1 MNHLDES
8 SQSRQQQI
16 FTVTRLNSAVRMILE
31 QDLGLVWLTGELSN
45 LAMPSSGHWYF
56 SLKDISAQVRCAMFK
71 GNNRRVPFRPQ
82 DGMQVLVQAR
92 VSLYEPRGD
101 YQLIIES
108 MQPAGDGMLALR
120 FEELKRRLGAEGLF
134 DEGRKR
140 LLPREPR
147 AVGLVTSATGAALHD
162 MLTVLGRRAP
172 DLPVFIYPTQ
182 VQGSAAI
189 SQIVAAITLA
199 NRRAEVDVLIVGRGG
214 GSLEDLWCFNEEAVA
229 RAIHGS
235 AIPVVSAV
243 GHEVDVTISDFAA
256 DLRAPTPS
264 AAAELV
270 TPDQGELRQRLQTLW
285 GRLQRANQRQLT
297 ALAHRFALLQRSLHH
312 QHPERRLQQQQQR
325 LDECQERLRLGMQR
339 RLTQTRHHQERLRD
353 RLQQSSPRLHVREA
367 KQRLQQLQQALMLNW
382 QQLWEQRQHRQ
393 LLLATRLNAI
403 SPLSTL
409 ARGYSIT
416 QDEQGKLIRS
426 VEDVVPGQRVKTRLL
441 DGDISLEV
449 QKINHQETTR
459 SR

>member
-1 MNHLDES
+1 MNRFTPS
-8 SQSRQQQI
+8 SAASGREQQV

-56 SLKDISAQVRCAMFK
+56 SLKDLGAQVRCAMFK
-71 GNNRRVPFRPQ
+71 GNNRRVAFRPQ

-108 MQPAGDGMLALR
+108 MQPAGDGVRALR

-134 DEGRKR
+134 DESRKR
-140 LLPREPR
+140 PLPREPR
-147 AVGLVTSATGAALHD
+147 AVGLITSATGAALHD
-162 MLTVLGRRAP
+162 MLTVLKRRAP

-189 SQIVAAITLA
+189 SQIVAAIAKA
-199 NRRAEVDVLIVGRGG
+199 NQRAEVDVLIVGRGG

-229 RAIHGS
+229 RAIAHS
-235 AIPVVSAV
+235 AIPVISAV

-270 TPDQGELRQRLQTLW
+270 APDNQARIQRLAHLKQRLLQAMNRQQTAARHDFILLQKRLDHQDPKRRLEQQSQRLDELSTRLQQLLRQRL
-285 GRLQRANQRQLT
+285 
-297 ALAHRFALLQRSLHH
+297 H
-312 QHPERRLQQQQQR
+312 QGERRLTNLELRLQGKSPERLLAAGKRRHQLAEERLYALIAKRQDLASHRLAMLTAR
-325 LDECQERLRLGMQR
+325 LDGV
-339 RLTQTRHHQERLRD
+339 
-353 RLQQSSPRLHVREA
+353 SP
-367 KQRLQQLQQALMLNW
+367 
-382 QQLWEQRQHRQ
+382 
-393 LLLATRLNAI
+393 LATLG
-403 SPLSTL
+403 
-409 ARGYSIT
+409 RGYSIT
-416 QDEQGKLIRS
+416 RTARGEVISRADQVNSGDQLITTLAQGSLQVR
-426 VEDVVPGQRVKTRLL
+426 VEGIVK
-441 DGDISLEV
+441 DSA
-449 QKINHQETTR
+449 Q
-459 SR
+459 

>member
-120 FEELKRRLGAEGLF
+120 FEELKRRLGAEGLY

-140 LLPREPR
+140 PLPREPR

-162 MLTVLGRRAP
+162 MLTVLERRAP
-172 DLPVFIYPTQ
+172 ESAGLHLPDPGAGQ
-182 VQGSAAI
+182 
-189 SQIVAAITLA
+189 
-199 NRRAEVDVLIVGRGG
+199 RRHRPDSRGHHSCQPPRRGG
-214 GSLEDLWCFNEEAVA
+214 C
-229 RAIHGS
+229 
-235 AIPVVSAV
+235 
-243 GHEVDVTISDFAA
+243 
-256 DLRAPTPS
+256 
-264 AAAELV
+264 
-270 TPDQGELRQRLQTLW
+270 
-285 GRLQRANQRQLT
+285 
-297 ALAHRFALLQRSLHH
+297 AHRRSR
-312 QHPERRLQQQQQR
+312 RRL
-325 LDECQERLRLGMQR
+325 
-339 RLTQTRHHQERLRD
+339 
-353 RLQQSSPRLHVREA
+353 P
-367 KQRLQQLQQALMLNW
+367 
-382 QQLWEQRQHRQ
+382 
-393 LLLATRLNAI
+393 
-403 SPLSTL
+403 
-409 ARGYSIT
+409 
-416 QDEQGKLIRS
+416 
-426 VEDVVPGQRVKTRLL
+426 
-441 DGDISLEV
+441 
-449 QKINHQETTR
+449 
-459 SR
+459 

>member
-140 LLPREPR
+140 PLPREPR

-162 MLTVLGRRAP
+162 MLTVLERRAP

-229 RAIHGS
+229 RAIAGS

-270 TPDQGELRQRLQTLW
+270 APDRSARAQRLVHLKQRLLQAISRRQTAARH
-285 GRLQRANQRQLT
+285 G
-297 ALAHRFALLQRSLHH
+297 FALLQKRLDH
-312 QHPERRLQQQQQR
+312 QDPKRRLEQQSQR
-325 LDECQERLRLGMQR
+325 LDELSG
-339 RLTQTRHHQERLRD
+339 
-353 RLQQSSPRLHVREA
+353 
-367 KQRLQQLQQALMLNW
+367 RLQQLLNLRLHQGERRLANLELRLQA
-382 QQLWEQRQHRQ
+382 RSPST
-393 LLLATRLNAI
+393 LLAAGKRRHQLAEERLHSLMNKRQDLAAHRLAMLSARLDGV
-403 SPLSTL
+403 SPLATL
-409 ARGYSIT
+409 GRGYSIT
-416 QDEQGKLIRS
+416 RTPSGEVISRAALVS
-426 VEDVVPGQRVKTRLL
+426 PGQQLVTMLAEGELRVRVE
-441 DGDISLEV
+441 EV
-449 QKINHQETTR
+449 HNQ
-459 SR
+459 

>member
-1 MNHLDES
+1 MNRYTPS
-8 SQSRQQQI
+8 SAANGREQQV

-56 SLKDISAQVRCAMFK
+56 SLKDLGAQVRCAMFK
-71 GNNRRVPFRPQ
+71 GNNRRVVFRPQ

-108 MQPAGDGMLALR
+108 MQPAGDGVLALR

-140 LLPREPR
+140 PLPREPR

-162 MLTVLGRRAP
+162 MLTVLKRRAP
-172 DLPVFIYPTQ
+172 DLPIFIYPTQ

-189 SQIVAAITLA
+189 GQIVAAIALA

-214 GSLEDLWCFNEEAVA
+214 GSLEDLWCFNEEGVA
-229 RAIHGS
+229 RAIANS
-235 AIPVVSAV
+235 AIPVISAV

-270 TPDQGELRQRLQTLW
+270 APDQSARAQRLAHLWQRLVQAMNRHQTAARH
-285 GRLQRANQRQLT
+285 G
-297 ALAHRFALLQRSLHH
+297 FVLLQKRLDH
-312 QHPERRLQQQQQR
+312 QDPKRRLEQQSQR
-325 LDECQERLRLGMQR
+325 LDELSAHLQQLLNQRLHQGERRLANLELRLQAKSPERLLAAGKRRHQLAQERLHALIAKRQDQASHRLAMLTA
-339 RLTQTRHHQERLRD
+339 RLD
-353 RLQQSSPRLHVREA
+353 GVSP
-367 KQRLQQLQQALMLNW
+367 
-382 QQLWEQRQHRQ
+382 
-393 LLLATRLNAI
+393 LATLG
-403 SPLSTL
+403 
-409 ARGYSIT
+409 RGYSIT
-416 QDEQGKLIRS
+416 RTQSGDVINRAAQVNAGQTLVTTLAEGHLQVR
-426 VEDVVPGQRVKTRLL
+426 VE
-441 DGDISLEV
+441 EV
-449 QKINHQETTR
+449 HNR
-459 SR
+459 

>member
-1 MNHLDES
+1 MNQLNQS
-8 SQSRQQQI
+8 SQNKQQI

-56 SLKDISAQVRCAMFK
+56 SLKDMSAQVRCAMFK

-140 LLPREPR
+140 PLPREPR
-147 AVGLVTSATGAALHD
+147 AVGLVTSATGAALYD

-182 VQGSAAI
+182 VQGSAATA
-189 SQIVAAITLA
+189 QIVAAIALA

-229 RAIHGS
+229 RAIAHS
-235 AIPVVSAV
+235 TIPVVSAV

-270 TPDQGELRQRLQTLW
+270 APDSSARAQRLVHLHQRLTQAMTRHQTAARH
-285 GRLQRANQRQLT
+285 G
-297 ALAHRFALLQRSLHH
+297 FVLLQKRLEH
-312 QHPERRLQQQQQR
+312 QDPKRRLEQQSQRLDELDRRLQQLLASRLHLGERRLASLELRLQAQSPEKHLAAGKRRHQLAEERLHALIARRRDLASHRLAMLSAR
-325 LDECQERLRLGMQR
+325 LDGVSPLATLGRGYAIVRTPSGEVISRAGQVDAGQT
-339 RLTQTRHHQERLRD
+339 LVTQLAEG
-353 RLQQSSPRLHVREA
+353 
-367 KQRLQQLQQALMLNW
+367 QLQV
-382 QQLWEQRQHRQ
+382 R
-393 LLLATRLNAI
+393 
-403 SPLSTL
+403 
-409 ARGYSIT
+409 
-416 QDEQGKLIRS
+416 
-426 VEDVVPGQRVKTRLL
+426 VE
-441 DGDISLEV
+441 EV
-449 QKINHQETTR
+449 DNG
-459 SR
+459 

>member
-1 MNHLDES
+1 MNRYTPS
-8 SQSRQQQI
+8 SAANGREQQV

-56 SLKDISAQVRCAMFK
+56 SLKDLGAQVRCAMFK
-71 GNNRRVPFRPQ
+71 GNNRRVVFRPQ

-108 MQPAGDGMLALR
+108 MQPAGDGVLALR

-140 LLPREPR
+140 PLPREPR

-162 MLTVLGRRAP
+162 MLTVLKRRAP
-172 DLPVFIYPTQ
+172 DLPIFIYPTQ

-189 SQIVAAITLA
+189 GQIVAAIALA

-214 GSLEDLWCFNEEAVA
+214 GSLEDLWCFNEEGVA
-229 RAIHGS
+229 RAIANS
-235 AIPVVSAV
+235 AIPVISAV

-270 TPDQGELRQRLQTLW
+270 APDQSARAQRLAHLWQRLVQAMNRHQTAARH
-285 GRLQRANQRQLT
+285 G
-297 ALAHRFALLQRSLHH
+297 FVLLQKRLDH
-312 QHPERRLQQQQQR
+312 QDPKRRLEQQSQR
-325 LDECQERLRLGMQR
+325 LDELSAHLQQLLNQRLHQGERRLANLELRLQAKSPERLLAAGKRRHQLAQERLHALI
-339 RLTQTRHHQERLRD
+339 
-353 RLQQSSPRLHVREA
+353 A
-367 KQRLQQLQQALMLNW
+367 KRQDQAS
-382 QQLWEQRQHRQ
+382 H
-393 LLLATRLNAI
+393 LLAMLTARLDGV
-403 SPLSTL
+403 SPLATL
-409 ARGYSIT
+409 GRGYSIT
-416 QDEQGKLIRS
+416 RTQSGDVINRAAQVNAGQTLVTTLAEGHLQVR
-426 VEDVVPGQRVKTRLL
+426 VE
-441 DGDISLEV
+441 EV
-449 QKINHQETTR
+449 HNL
-459 SR
+459 

>member
-92 VSLYEPRGD
+92 VSLYGARGG

-134 DEGRKR
+134 DEERKR
-140 LLPREPR
+140 PLPREPR
-147 AVGLVTSATGAALHD
+147 AVGLITSATGAALHD

-189 SQIVAAITLA
+189 GQIVAAIALA

-214 GSLEDLWCFNEEAVA
+214 GALEGLWCFNEEAGA
-229 RAIHGS
+229 RAIAHC
-235 AIPVVSAV
+235 ALPVVSAV

-270 TPDQGELRQRLQTLW
+270 APDRSARAQRLVHLKQRLVQAISRRQTAARH
-285 GRLQRANQRQLT
+285 G
-297 ALAHRFALLQRSLHH
+297 FALLQKRLDHQDPKRRLEQQSQRLDQLSGRLEQLLTLRLH
-312 QHPERRLQQQQQR
+312 QEERRLANLELR
-325 LDECQERLRLGMQR
+325 LQARSPEKLLAAGKRRHQLAQERLHTLMNKRQDLAAHRLAMLSA
-339 RLTQTRHHQERLRD
+339 RLD
-353 RLQQSSPRLHVREA
+353 G
-367 KQRLQQLQQALMLNW
+367 
-382 QQLWEQRQHRQ
+382 
-393 LLLATRLNAI
+393 I
-403 SPLSTL
+403 SPLATL
-409 ARGYSIT
+409 GRGYSIT
-416 QDEQGKLIRS
+416 RTPNGEVISRAAQVS
-426 VEDVVPGQRVKTRLL
+426 PGQQLVTTLAEGSLRVRVE
-441 DGDISLEV
+441 EV
-449 QKINHQETTR
+449 HNP
-459 SR
+459 

>member
-1 MNHLDES
+1 MNRYTPS
-8 SQSRQQQI
+8 SAANGREQQV

-56 SLKDISAQVRCAMFK
+56 SLKDLGAQVRCAMFK
-71 GNNRRVPFRPQ
+71 GNNRRVAFRPQ

-108 MQPAGDGMLALR
+108 MQPAGDGVLALR

-140 LLPREPR
+140 PLPREPR

-162 MLTVLGRRAP
+162 MLTVLKRRAP
-172 DLPVFIYPTQ
+172 DLPIFIYPTQ

-189 SQIVAAITLA
+189 GQIVAAIALA

-214 GSLEDLWCFNEEAVA
+214 GSLEDLWCFNEEGVA
-229 RAIHGS
+229 RAIANS
-235 AIPVVSAV
+235 AIPVISAV

-270 TPDQGELRQRLQTLW
+270 APDQSARAQRLAHLWQRLVQAMNRHQTAARH
-285 GRLQRANQRQLT
+285 G
-297 ALAHRFALLQRSLHH
+297 FVLLQKRLDH
-312 QHPERRLQQQQQR
+312 QDPKRRLEQQSQR
-325 LDECQERLRLGMQR
+325 LDEL
-339 RLTQTRHHQERLRD
+339 
-353 RLQQSSPRLHVREA
+353 SA
-367 KQRLQQLQQALMLNW
+367 RLQQLLNQRLHQGERRLANLELRLQAKSP
-382 QQLWEQRQHRQ
+382 ER
-393 LLLATRLNAI
+393 LLAAGKRLHQLAEERLYALI
-403 SPLSTL
+403 AKRQDQASHRLAMLTARLDGVSPLATL
-409 ARGYSIT
+409 GRGYSIT
-416 QDEQGKLIRS
+416 RTQSGDVINRAAQVNAGQTLVTTLAEGHLQVR
-426 VEDVVPGQRVKTRLL
+426 VE
-441 DGDISLEV
+441 EV
-449 QKINHQETTR
+449 HNR
-459 SR
+459 

>member
-1 MNHLDES
+1 MNRYTPS
-8 SQSRQQQI
+8 SAANGREQQV

-56 SLKDISAQVRCAMFK
+56 SLKDLGAQVRCAMFK
-71 GNNRRVPFRPQ
+71 GNNRRVAFRPQ

-108 MQPAGDGMLALR
+108 MQPAGDGVPALR

-140 LLPREPR
+140 PLPREPR

-162 MLTVLGRRAP
+162 MLTVLKRRAP

-189 SQIVAAITLA
+189 GQIVAAIALA

-214 GSLEDLWCFNEEAVA
+214 GSLEDLWCFNEEVVA
-229 RAIHGS
+229 RAIANS
-235 AIPVVSAV
+235 AIPVISAV

-270 TPDQGELRQRLQTLW
+270 APDQSARAQRLAHLWQRLVQAMNRHQTAARH
-285 GRLQRANQRQLT
+285 G
-297 ALAHRFALLQRSLHH
+297 FVLLQKRLDH
-312 QHPERRLQQQQQR
+312 QDPKRRLEQQSQR
-325 LDECQERLRLGMQR
+325 LDEL
-339 RLTQTRHHQERLRD
+339 
-353 RLQQSSPRLHVREA
+353 SA
-367 KQRLQQLQQALMLNW
+367 RLQQLLNQRLHQGERRLANLELRLQAKSP
-382 QQLWEQRQHRQ
+382 ER
-393 LLLATRLNAI
+393 LLAIGRRRHQLAQERLYALI
-403 SPLSTL
+403 TKRQDQASHRLAMLTARLDGVSPLATL
-409 ARGYSIT
+409 GRGYSIT
-416 QDEQGKLIRS
+416 RTQSGDVINRAAQVNAGQTLVTTLAEGHLQVR
-426 VEDVVPGQRVKTRLL
+426 VE
-441 DGDISLEV
+441 EV
-449 QKINHQETTR
+449 HNR
-459 SR
+459 

>member
-1 MNHLDES
+1 MNRLNPS
-8 SQSRQQQI
+8 SQQQQV

-56 SLKDISAQVRCAMFK
+56 SLKDLGAQVRCAMFK
-71 GNNRRVPFRPQ
+71 GNNRRVAFRPQ

-108 MQPAGDGMLALR
+108 MQPAGDGVLALR

-140 LLPREPR
+140 PLPREPR

-162 MLTVLGRRAP
+162 MLTVLKRRAP

-189 SQIVAAITLA
+189 GQIVAAIALA

-229 RAIHGS
+229 RAIANS
-235 AIPVVSAV
+235 SIPVISAV

-270 TPDQGELRQRLQTLW
+270 APDQSARAQRLAHLWQRLAQGIGRHQTAARH
-285 GRLQRANQRQLT
+285 G
-297 ALAHRFALLQRSLHH
+297 FALLQKRLDH
-312 QHPERRLQQQQQR
+312 QDPKRRLEQQSQR
-325 LDECQERLRLGMQR
+325 LDEL
-339 RLTQTRHHQERLRD
+339 
-353 RLQQSSPRLHVREA
+353 SA
-367 KQRLQQLQQALMLNW
+367 RLQQLMNQKLHQGERRLANLELRL
-382 QQLWEQRQHRQ
+382 QGKSPER
-393 LLLATRLNAI
+393 LLAAGRRRHQLAEERLYALI
-403 SPLSTL
+403 AKHQDLASHHLAMLTARLDGVSPLATL
-409 ARGYSIT
+409 GRGYSIT
-416 QDEQGKLIRS
+416 RTQSGEVISRAAQVNAGQTLVTTLAEGHLQVR
-426 VEDVVPGQRVKTRLL
+426 VE
-441 DGDISLEV
+441 EV
-449 QKINHQETTR
+449 HNR
-459 SR
+459 

>member
-140 LLPREPR
+140 PLPREPR

-189 SQIVAAITLA
+189 GQIVAAIALA

-229 RAIHGS
+229 RAIAHS
-235 AIPVVSAV
+235 TIPVVSAV

-270 TPDQGELRQRLQTLW
+270 APDRSARAQRLVHLKQRLVQAISRRQTAARH
-285 GRLQRANQRQLT
+285 G
-297 ALAHRFALLQRSLHH
+297 FALLQKRLDH
-312 QHPERRLQQQQQR
+312 QDPKRRLEQQSQR
-325 LDECQERLRLGMQR
+325 LDELSG
-339 RLTQTRHHQERLRD
+339 
-353 RLQQSSPRLHVREA
+353 
-367 KQRLQQLQQALMLNW
+367 RLQQLLNLRLHQGERRLANLELRLQARSP
-382 QQLWEQRQHRQ
+382 EK
-393 LLLATRLNAI
+393 LLAAGKRRHQLAQERLHTLMNKRQDLAAHRLAMLSARLDGI
-403 SPLSTL
+403 SPLATL
-409 ARGYSIT
+409 GRGYSIT
-416 QDEQGKLIRS
+416 RTPSGEVISRAAQVS
-426 VEDVVPGQRVKTRLL
+426 PGQQLVTTLAEGSLRVRVE
-441 DGDISLEV
+441 EV
-449 QKINHQETTR
+449 NNQ
-459 SR
+459 

>member
-1 MNHLDES
+1 MNRYTPS
-8 SQSRQQQI
+8 SAANGREQQV

-56 SLKDISAQVRCAMFK
+56 SLKDLGAQVRCAMFK
-71 GNNRRVPFRPQ
+71 GNNRRVVFRPQ

-108 MQPAGDGMLALR
+108 MQPAGDGVLALR

-140 LLPREPR
+140 PLPREPR

-162 MLTVLGRRAP
+162 MLTVLKRRAP
-172 DLPVFIYPTQ
+172 DLPIFIYPTQ

-189 SQIVAAITLA
+189 GQIVAAIALA

-214 GSLEDLWCFNEEAVA
+214 GSLEDLWCFNEEVVA
-229 RAIHGS
+229 RAIANS
-235 AIPVVSAV
+235 AIPVISAV

-270 TPDQGELRQRLQTLW
+270 APDQSARAQRLAHLWQRLVQAMNRHQTAARH
-285 GRLQRANQRQLT
+285 G
-297 ALAHRFALLQRSLHH
+297 FVLLQKRLDH
-312 QHPERRLQQQQQR
+312 QDPKRRLEQQSQR
-325 LDECQERLRLGMQR
+325 LDEL
-339 RLTQTRHHQERLRD
+339 
-353 RLQQSSPRLHVREA
+353 SA
-367 KQRLQQLQQALMLNW
+367 RLQQLLNQRLHQGERRLANLELRLQANSP
-382 QQLWEQRQHRQ
+382 ER
-393 LLLATRLNAI
+393 LLAIGRRRHQLAQERLHALI
-403 SPLSTL
+403 AKRQDQASHRLAMLTARLDGVSPLATL
-409 ARGYSIT
+409 GRGYSIT
-416 QDEQGKLIRS
+416 RTQSGDVINRAAQVNAGQTLVTTLAEGHLQVR
-426 VEDVVPGQRVKTRLL
+426 VE
-441 DGDISLEV
+441 EV
-449 QKINHQETTR
+449 HNL
-459 SR
+459 

>member
-1 MNHLDES
+1 
-8 SQSRQQQI
+8 
-16 FTVTRLNSAVRMILE
+16 MILE

-56 SLKDISAQVRCAMFK
+56 SLKDLGAQVRCAMFK
-71 GNNRRVPFRPQ
+71 GNNRRVAFRPQ

-108 MQPAGDGMLALR
+108 MQPAGDGVLALR

-140 LLPREPR
+140 PLPREPR

-162 MLTVLGRRAP
+162 MLTVLKRRAP
-172 DLPVFIYPTQ
+172 DLPIFIYPTQ

-189 SQIVAAITLA
+189 GQIVAAIALA

-214 GSLEDLWCFNEEAVA
+214 GSLEDLWCFNEEVVA
-229 RAIHGS
+229 RSIANS
-235 AIPVVSAV
+235 AIPVISAV

-270 TPDQGELRQRLQTLW
+270 APDQSARAQRLAHLWQRLVQAMNRHQTAARH
-285 GRLQRANQRQLT
+285 G
-297 ALAHRFALLQRSLHH
+297 FVLLQKRLDH
-312 QHPERRLQQQQQR
+312 QDPKRRLEQQSQR
-325 LDECQERLRLGMQR
+325 LDEL
-339 RLTQTRHHQERLRD
+339 
-353 RLQQSSPRLHVREA
+353 SA
-367 KQRLQQLQQALMLNW
+367 RLQQLLNQRLHQGERRLANLELRLQAKSP
-382 QQLWEQRQHRQ
+382 ER
-393 LLLATRLNAI
+393 LLAIGRRRHQLAEERLHALI
-403 SPLSTL
+403 AKRQDQASHRLAMLTARLDGVSPLATL
-409 ARGYSIT
+409 GRGYSIT
-416 QDEQGKLIRS
+416 RTQSGDVINRAAQVNAGQTLVTTLAEGHLQVR
-426 VEDVVPGQRVKTRLL
+426 VE
-441 DGDISLEV
+441 EV
-449 QKINHQETTR
+449 HNR
-459 SR
+459 

>member
-140 LLPREPR
+140 PLPREPR

-162 MLTVLGRRAP
+162 MLTVLERRAP

-189 SQIVAAITLA
+189 AQIVAAITLA

-229 RAIHGS
+229 RAIANS
-235 AIPVVSAV
+235 TIPVISAV

-270 TPDQGELRQRLQTLW
+270 APDRSARAQRLVHLKQRLVQAISRRQTAARH
-285 GRLQRANQRQLT
+285 G
-297 ALAHRFALLQRSLHH
+297 FALLQKRLDH
-312 QHPERRLQQQQQR
+312 QDPKRRLEQQSQR
-325 LDECQERLRLGMQR
+325 LDELSG
-339 RLTQTRHHQERLRD
+339 
-353 RLQQSSPRLHVREA
+353 
-367 KQRLQQLQQALMLNW
+367 RLQQLLNLRLHQGERRLANLELRLQA
-382 QQLWEQRQHRQ
+382 RSPST
-393 LLLATRLNAI
+393 LLAAGKRRHQLAEERLHTLMNKRQDLAAHRLAMLSARLDGV
-403 SPLSTL
+403 SPLATL
-409 ARGYSIT
+409 GRGYSIT
-416 QDEQGKLIRS
+416 RTPSGEVISRAAQVS
-426 VEDVVPGQRVKTRLL
+426 PGQQLVTMLAEGELRVRVE
-441 DGDISLEV
+441 EV
-449 QKINHQETTR
+449 HNQ
-459 SR
+459 

>member
-1 MNHLDES
+1 MNHLDDA

-120 FEELKRRLGAEGLF
+120 FEELKRRLGSEGLF

-140 LLPREPR
+140 PLPREPR

-162 MLTVLGRRAP
+162 MLTVLKRRAP

-214 GSLEDLWCFNEEAVA
+214 GSLEDLWCFNEEVVA
-229 RAIHGS
+229 RAIAGS

-270 TPDQGELRQRLQTLW
+270 APDRSARAQRLVHLKQRLLQAISRRQTAARH
-285 GRLQRANQRQLT
+285 G
-297 ALAHRFALLQRSLHH
+297 FALLQKRLDH
-312 QHPERRLQQQQQR
+312 QDPKRRLEQQSQR
-325 LDECQERLRLGMQR
+325 LDELSG
-339 RLTQTRHHQERLRD
+339 
-353 RLQQSSPRLHVREA
+353 
-367 KQRLQQLQQALMLNW
+367 RLQQLLNLRLHQGERRLANLELRLQA
-382 QQLWEQRQHRQ
+382 RSPST
-393 LLLATRLNAI
+393 LLAAGKRRHQLAEERLHTLMSKRQDLAAHRLAMLSARLDGI
-403 SPLSTL
+403 SPLATL
-409 ARGYSIT
+409 GRGYSIT
-416 QDEQGKLIRS
+416 RTPSGEVISRAAQVS
-426 VEDVVPGQRVKTRLL
+426 PGQQLVTMLAEGELRVRVE
-441 DGDISLEV
+441 EV
-449 QKINHQETTR
+449 HNQ
-459 SR
+459 

>member
-1 MNHLDES
+1 MNRYTPS
-8 SQSRQQQI
+8 SAANGREQQV

-56 SLKDISAQVRCAMFK
+56 SLKDLGAQVRCAMFK
-71 GNNRRVPFRPQ
+71 GNNRRVAFRPQ

-108 MQPAGDGMLALR
+108 MQPAGDGVLALR

-140 LLPREPR
+140 PLPREPR

-162 MLTVLGRRAP
+162 MLTVLKRRAP
-172 DLPVFIYPTQ
+172 DLPIFIYPTQ

-189 SQIVAAITLA
+189 GQIVAAIALA
-199 NRRAEVDVLIVGRGG
+199 NSRAEVDVLIVGRGG
-214 GSLEDLWCFNEEAVA
+214 GSLEDLWCFNEEVVA
-229 RAIHGS
+229 RAIANS
-235 AIPVVSAV
+235 AIPVISAV

-270 TPDQGELRQRLQTLW
+270 APDQSARAQRLAHLWQRLVQAMNRHQTAARH
-285 GRLQRANQRQLT
+285 G
-297 ALAHRFALLQRSLHH
+297 FVLLQKRLDH
-312 QHPERRLQQQQQR
+312 QDPKRRLEQQSQR
-325 LDECQERLRLGMQR
+325 LDEL
-339 RLTQTRHHQERLRD
+339 
-353 RLQQSSPRLHVREA
+353 SA
-367 KQRLQQLQQALMLNW
+367 RLQQLLNQRLHQGERRLANLELRLQAKSP
-382 QQLWEQRQHRQ
+382 ER
-393 LLLATRLNAI
+393 LLAAGKRRHQLAQERLHALI
-403 SPLSTL
+403 AKRQDQASHRLAMLTARLDGVSPLATL
-409 ARGYSIT
+409 GRGYSIT
-416 QDEQGKLIRS
+416 RTQSGDVINRAAQVNAGQTLVTTLAEGHLQVR
-426 VEDVVPGQRVKTRLL
+426 VE
-441 DGDISLEV
+441 EV
-449 QKINHQETTR
+449 HNR
-459 SR
+459 

>member
-1 MNHLDES
+1 MNRFTPS
-8 SQSRQQQI
+8 SAASGREQQV

-56 SLKDISAQVRCAMFK
+56 SLKDMSAQVHCAMFK
-71 GNNRRVPFRPQ
+71 GNNRRVAFRPQ

-108 MQPAGDGMLALR
+108 MQPAGDGVLALR

-134 DEGRKR
+134 DESRKR
-140 LLPREPR
+140 PLPREPR

-162 MLTVLGRRAP
+162 MLTVLKRRAP

-189 SQIVAAITLA
+189 SQIVAAIAKA
-199 NRRAEVDVLIVGRGG
+199 NQRAEVDVLIVGRGG

-229 RAIHGS
+229 RAIAHS
-235 AIPVVSAV
+235 AIPVISAV

-270 TPDQGELRQRLQTLW
+270 APDNQARIQRLAHLKQRLLQAMNRQQTAARHDFILLQKRLDHQDPKRRLEQQSQRLDELSTRLQQLLRQRL
-285 GRLQRANQRQLT
+285 
-297 ALAHRFALLQRSLHH
+297 H
-312 QHPERRLQQQQQR
+312 QGERRLTNLELRLQGKSPERLLAAGKRRHQLAEERLYALIAKRQDLASHRLAMLTAR
-325 LDECQERLRLGMQR
+325 LDGV
-339 RLTQTRHHQERLRD
+339 
-353 RLQQSSPRLHVREA
+353 SP
-367 KQRLQQLQQALMLNW
+367 
-382 QQLWEQRQHRQ
+382 
-393 LLLATRLNAI
+393 LATLG
-403 SPLSTL
+403 
-409 ARGYSIT
+409 RGYSIT
-416 QDEQGKLIRS
+416 RTPRGEVISRADQVSSGDQLITTLAQGSLQVR
-426 VEDVVPGQRVKTRLL
+426 VEEIKP
-441 DGDISLEV
+441 
-449 QKINHQETTR
+449 
-459 SR
+459 

>member
-56 SLKDISAQVRCAMFK
+56 SLKDISAQVRCAIFK

-140 LLPREPR
+140 PLPREPR
-147 AVGLVTSATGAALHD
+147 AVGLITSATGAALHD

-189 SQIVAAITLA
+189 GQIVAAIALA

-229 RAIHGS
+229 RAIAHS

-243 GHEVDVTISDFAA
+243 GHEVDITISDFAA

-270 TPDQGELRQRLQTLW
+270 APDRSARAQRLVHLKQRLVQAISRRQTAARH
-285 GRLQRANQRQLT
+285 G
-297 ALAHRFALLQRSLHH
+297 FALLQKRLDH
-312 QHPERRLQQQQQR
+312 QDPKRRLEQQSQR
-325 LDECQERLRLGMQR
+325 LDELSG
-339 RLTQTRHHQERLRD
+339 
-353 RLQQSSPRLHVREA
+353 
-367 KQRLQQLQQALMLNW
+367 RLQQLLNLRLH
-382 QQLWEQRQHRQ
+382 QGERRLANLELRLQSRSPEK
-393 LLLATRLNAI
+393 LLAAGKRRHQLAQERLHTLMNKRQDLAAHRLAMLSARLDGI
-403 SPLSTL
+403 SPLATL
-409 ARGYSIT
+409 GRGYSIT
-416 QDEQGKLIRS
+416 RTPSGEVISRAAQVS
-426 VEDVVPGQRVKTRLL
+426 PGQQLVTTLAEGSLRVRVE
-441 DGDISLEV
+441 EV
-449 QKINHQETTR
+449 NNQ
-459 SR
+459 

>member
-1 MNHLDES
+1 MNRFTPS
-8 SQSRQQQI
+8 SAANGREQQV

-56 SLKDISAQVRCAMFK
+56 SLKDLGAQVRCAMFK
-71 GNNRRVPFRPQ
+71 GNNRRVTFRPQ

-108 MQPAGDGMLALR
+108 MQPAGDGVLALR

-134 DEGRKR
+134 DESRKR
-140 LLPREPR
+140 PLPREPR
-147 AVGLVTSATGAALHD
+147 AVGLITSAIGAALHD
-162 MLTVLGRRAP
+162 MLTVLKRRAP

-189 SQIVAAITLA
+189 GQIVAAIANA

-229 RAIHGS
+229 RAIAHS
-235 AIPVVSAV
+235 AIPVISAV

-270 TPDQGELRQRLQTLW
+270 APDNQARIQRLGHLKQRLLQAMNRQQTAARHDFILLQKRLDHQDPKRRLEQQSQRLDELSTRLQQLLRQRL
-285 GRLQRANQRQLT
+285 
-297 ALAHRFALLQRSLHH
+297 H
-312 QHPERRLQQQQQR
+312 QGERRLTNLELRLQGKSPERLLAAGKRRHQLAEERLYALIAKRQDLASHRLAMLTAR
-325 LDECQERLRLGMQR
+325 LDGV
-339 RLTQTRHHQERLRD
+339 
-353 RLQQSSPRLHVREA
+353 SP
-367 KQRLQQLQQALMLNW
+367 
-382 QQLWEQRQHRQ
+382 
-393 LLLATRLNAI
+393 LATLG
-403 SPLSTL
+403 
-409 ARGYSIT
+409 RGYSIT
-416 QDEQGKLIRS
+416 RTPRGEVISRADQVNCGDQLITTLAKGSLLVR
-426 VEDVVPGQRVKTRLL
+426 VEG
-441 DGDISLEV
+441 
-449 QKINHQETTR
+449 
-459 SR
+459 

>member
-1 MNHLDES
+1 MNHLEPA

-56 SLKDISAQVRCAMFK
+56 SLKDMSAQVRCAMFK

-140 LLPREPR
+140 PLPREPR
-147 AVGLVTSATGAALHD
+147 AVGLVTSATGAALYD

-182 VQGSAAI
+182 VQGSAATA
-189 SQIVAAITLA
+189 QIVAAIALA
-199 NRRAEVDVLIVGRGG
+199 NRRVEVDVLIVGRGG

-229 RAIHGS
+229 RAIAHS
-235 AIPVVSAV
+235 TIPVVSAV

-270 TPDQGELRQRLQTLW
+270 APDRSARAQRLVHLHQRLTQAMTRHQTAARH
-285 GRLQRANQRQLT
+285 G
-297 ALAHRFALLQRSLHH
+297 FVLLQKRLDH
-312 QHPERRLQQQQQR
+312 QDPKRRLEQQSQRLDELDRRLQQLLASRLHLGERRLANLELRLQAQSPEKHLAAGKRRHQLAEERLHALIARRRDLASHRLAMLSAR
-325 LDECQERLRLGMQR
+325 LDGV
-339 RLTQTRHHQERLRD
+339 
-353 RLQQSSPRLHVREA
+353 SP
-367 KQRLQQLQQALMLNW
+367 
-382 QQLWEQRQHRQ
+382 
-393 LLLATRLNAI
+393 LATLGRGYAI
-403 SPLSTL
+403 VRTPSGEVISRAGQVSAGQPLVTTL
-409 ARGYSIT
+409 AEGQLRV
-416 QDEQGKLIRS
+416 R
-426 VEDVVPGQRVKTRLL
+426 VE
-441 DGDISLEV
+441 EV
-449 QKINHQETTR
+449 DNG
-459 SR
+459 

>member
-1 MNHLDES
+1 MNRFTPS
-8 SQSRQQQI
+8 SAASGREQQV

-56 SLKDISAQVRCAMFK
+56 SLKDLGAQVRCAMFK
-71 GNNRRVPFRPQ
+71 GNNRRVAFRPQ

-108 MQPAGDGMLALR
+108 MQPAGDGVLALR

-140 LLPREPR
+140 PLPREPR
-147 AVGLVTSATGAALHD
+147 AVGLITSATGAALHD
-162 MLTVLGRRAP
+162 MLTVLKRRAP

-189 SQIVAAITLA
+189 SQIVAAIAKA
-199 NRRAEVDVLIVGRGG
+199 NQRAEVDVLIVGRGG

-229 RAIHGS
+229 RAIAHS

-270 TPDQGELRQRLQTLW
+270 APDNQARIQRLAHLKQRLLQAMSRQQTTARHDFILLQKRLDHQDPKRRLEQQSQRLDELSTRLQQLLRQRL
-285 GRLQRANQRQLT
+285 
-297 ALAHRFALLQRSLHH
+297 H
-312 QHPERRLQQQQQR
+312 QGERRLTNLELRLQGKSPERLLAAGKRRHQLAEERLHALIAKRQDLASHRLAMLTAR
-325 LDECQERLRLGMQR
+325 LDGV
-339 RLTQTRHHQERLRD
+339 
-353 RLQQSSPRLHVREA
+353 SP
-367 KQRLQQLQQALMLNW
+367 
-382 QQLWEQRQHRQ
+382 
-393 LLLATRLNAI
+393 LATLG
-403 SPLSTL
+403 
-409 ARGYSIT
+409 RGYSIT
-416 QDEQGKLIRS
+416 RTARGEVISRADQVNSGDQLLTTLAQGSLQVR
-426 VEDVVPGQRVKTRLL
+426 VEGVKP
-441 DGDISLEV
+441 
-449 QKINHQETTR
+449 
-459 SR
+459 

>member
-1 MNHLDES
+1 LNQLNQS
-8 SQSRQQQI
+8 SQNKQQI

-56 SLKDISAQVRCAMFK
+56 SLKDMSAQVRCAMFK

-134 DEGRKR
+134 DEGAKR
-140 LLPREPR
+140 PLPREPR

-162 MLTVLGRRAP
+162 MLTVLRRRAP

-182 VQGSAAI
+182 VQGSAATA
-189 SQIVAAITLA
+189 QIVSAIMLA

-270 TPDQGELRQRLQTLW
+270 APDNQARIQRLAHLK
-285 GRLQRANQRQLT
+285 QR
-297 ALAHRFALLQRSLHH
+297 LLQAMSRQQTAARHDFILLQKRLDH
-312 QHPERRLQQQQQR
+312 QDPKRRLEQQSQR
-325 LDECQERLRLGMQR
+325 LDEL
-339 RLTQTRHHQERLRD
+339 
-353 RLQQSSPRLHVREA
+353 SA
-367 KQRLQQLQQALMLNW
+367 RLQQLLASRLHQGERRLANLELRLQAKSP
-382 QQLWEQRQHRQ
+382 EK
-393 LLLATRLNAI
+393 LLAAGKRRHQLAEERLHALI
-403 SPLSTL
+403 ARRQDVAGHRLAMLSARLDGVSPLATLGRGYAIVRTPTGEVISRAAQVNVGQPLVTTL
-409 ARGYSIT
+409 AEGQLRV
-416 QDEQGKLIRS
+416 R
-426 VEDVVPGQRVKTRLL
+426 VE
-441 DGDISLEV
+441 EV
-449 QKINHQETTR
+449 HNP
-459 SR
+459 

>member
-1 MNHLDES
+1 MNRFTPS
-8 SQSRQQQI
+8 SAASGREQQV

-56 SLKDISAQVRCAMFK
+56 SLKDLGAQVRCAMFK
-71 GNNRRVPFRPQ
+71 GNNRRVAFRPQ

-108 MQPAGDGMLALR
+108 MQPAGDGVLALR

-134 DEGRKR
+134 DESRKR
-140 LLPREPR
+140 PLPREPR
-147 AVGLVTSATGAALHD
+147 AVGLITSATGAALHD
-162 MLTVLGRRAP
+162 MLTVLKRRAP

-189 SQIVAAITLA
+189 SQIVAAIAKA
-199 NRRAEVDVLIVGRGG
+199 NQRAEVDVLIVGRGG

-229 RAIHGS
+229 RAIAHS
-235 AIPVVSAV
+235 AIPVISAV

-270 TPDQGELRQRLQTLW
+270 APDNQARIQRLAHLKQRLLQAMNRQQTAARHDFILLQKRLDHQDPKRRLEQQSQRLDELSTRLQQLLRQRL
-285 GRLQRANQRQLT
+285 
-297 ALAHRFALLQRSLHH
+297 H
-312 QHPERRLQQQQQR
+312 QGERRLTNLELRLQGKSPERLLAAGKRRHQLAEERLYALIAKRQDLASHRLAMLTAR
-325 LDECQERLRLGMQR
+325 LDGV
-339 RLTQTRHHQERLRD
+339 
-353 RLQQSSPRLHVREA
+353 SP
-367 KQRLQQLQQALMLNW
+367 
-382 QQLWEQRQHRQ
+382 
-393 LLLATRLNAI
+393 LATLG
-403 SPLSTL
+403 
-409 ARGYSIT
+409 RGYSIT
-416 QDEQGKLIRS
+416 RTPRGEVISRADQVSSGDQLVTTLAQGSLQVR
-426 VEDVVPGQRVKTRLL
+426 VEGVKP
-441 DGDISLEV
+441 
-449 QKINHQETTR
+449 
-459 SR
+459 

>member
-1 MNHLDES
+1 MNHLDDA

-120 FEELKRRLGAEGLF
+120 FEELKRRLGSEGLF

-140 LLPREPR
+140 PLPRDPR

-162 MLTVLGRRAP
+162 MLTVLKRRAP

-182 VQGSAAI
+182 VQGSAAT

-214 GSLEDLWCFNEEAVA
+214 GSLEDLWCFNEEVVA
-229 RAIHGS
+229 RAIAGS
-235 AIPVVSAV
+235 AIAVVSAV

-270 TPDQGELRQRLQTLW
+270 APDRSARAQRLVHLKLRLVQAISRRQTAARH
-285 GRLQRANQRQLT
+285 G
-297 ALAHRFALLQRSLHH
+297 FALLQKRLDH
-312 QHPERRLQQQQQR
+312 QDPKRRLEQQSQR
-325 LDECQERLRLGMQR
+325 LDELSG
-339 RLTQTRHHQERLRD
+339 
-353 RLQQSSPRLHVREA
+353 
-367 KQRLQQLQQALMLNW
+367 RLQQLLNLRLHQGERRLANLELRLQA
-382 QQLWEQRQHRQ
+382 RSPST
-393 LLLATRLNAI
+393 LLAAGKRRHQLAEERLHTLMSKRQDLAAHRLAMLSARLDGV
-403 SPLSTL
+403 SPLATL
-409 ARGYSIT
+409 GRGYSIT
-416 QDEQGKLIRS
+416 RTPSGEVISRAAQVS
-426 VEDVVPGQRVKTRLL
+426 PGQQLVTMLAEGELQVRVE
-441 DGDISLEV
+441 EV
-449 QKINHQETTR
+449 HNQ
-459 SR
+459 

>member
-56 SLKDISAQVRCAMFK
+56 SLKDLSAQVRCAMFK

-140 LLPREPR
+140 PLPREPR

-189 SQIVAAITLA
+189 GQIVSAIALA

-229 RAIHGS
+229 RAIAHS

-270 TPDQGELRQRLQTLW
+270 APDRSARAQRMVHLKQRLVQAISRRQTAA
-285 GRLQRANQRQLT
+285 R
-297 ALAHRFALLQRSLHH
+297 HDFVLLQKRLDH
-312 QHPERRLQQQQQR
+312 QDPKRRL
-325 LDECQERLRLGMQR
+325 E
-339 RLTQTRHHQERLRD
+339 
-353 RLQQSSPRLHVREA
+353 QQSQRMDELSG
-367 KQRLQQLQQALMLNW
+367 RLQQLLNLRLHQGERRLANLELRLQARSP
-382 QQLWEQRQHRQ
+382 EK
-393 LLLATRLNAI
+393 LLAAGKRRHQLAQERLHTLMNKRQDLAAHRLAMLSARLDGI
-403 SPLSTL
+403 SPLATL
-409 ARGYSIT
+409 GRGYSIT
-416 QDEQGKLIRS
+416 RTPSGEVISRAAQVSPGQQLVTTLAEGALRVR
-426 VEDVVPGQRVKTRLL
+426 VEDVNNQ
-441 DGDISLEV
+441 
-449 QKINHQETTR
+449 
-459 SR
+459 

>member
-1 MNHLDES
+1 MNRYTPS
-8 SQSRQQQI
+8 SAANGREQQV

-56 SLKDISAQVRCAMFK
+56 SLKDLGAQVRCAMFK
-71 GNNRRVPFRPQ
+71 GNNRRVAFRPQ

-108 MQPAGDGMLALR
+108 MQPAGDGVLALR

-140 LLPREPR
+140 PLPREPR

-162 MLTVLGRRAP
+162 MLTVLKRRAP

-189 SQIVAAITLA
+189 SQIVAAIALA

-214 GSLEDLWCFNEEAVA
+214 GSLEDLWCFNEEVVA
-229 RAIHGS
+229 RAIANS
-235 AIPVVSAV
+235 AIPVISAV

-270 TPDQGELRQRLQTLW
+270 APDQSARAQRLAHLWQRLVQAINRHQTAARH
-285 GRLQRANQRQLT
+285 G
-297 ALAHRFALLQRSLHH
+297 FVLLQKRLDH
-312 QHPERRLQQQQQR
+312 QDPKRRLEQQSQR
-325 LDECQERLRLGMQR
+325 LDEL
-339 RLTQTRHHQERLRD
+339 
-353 RLQQSSPRLHVREA
+353 SA
-367 KQRLQQLQQALMLNW
+367 RLQQLLNQRLHQGERRLANLELRLQAKSP
-382 QQLWEQRQHRQ
+382 ER
-393 LLLATRLNAI
+393 LLAAGKRRHQLAQERLHALI
-403 SPLSTL
+403 AKRQDQASHRLAMLTARLDGVSPLATL
-409 ARGYSIT
+409 GRGYSIT
-416 QDEQGKLIRS
+416 RTQSGDVINRAAQVNAGQTLVTTLAEGHLQVR
-426 VEDVVPGQRVKTRLL
+426 VE
-441 DGDISLEV
+441 EV
-449 QKINHQETTR
+449 HNR
-459 SR
+459 

>member
-1 MNHLDES
+1 MNRYTPS
-8 SQSRQQQI
+8 SAANGREQQV

-56 SLKDISAQVRCAMFK
+56 SLKDLGAQVRCAMFK
-71 GNNRRVPFRPQ
+71 GNNRRVAFRPQ

-108 MQPAGDGMLALR
+108 MQPAGDGVLALR

-140 LLPREPR
+140 PLPREPR

-162 MLTVLGRRAP
+162 MLTVLKRRAP
-172 DLPVFIYPTQ
+172 DLPIFIYPTQ

-189 SQIVAAITLA
+189 GQIVAAIALA

-214 GSLEDLWCFNEEAVA
+214 GSLEDLWCFNEEVVA
-229 RAIHGS
+229 RAIANS
-235 AIPVVSAV
+235 AIPVISAV

-270 TPDQGELRQRLQTLW
+270 APDQSARAQRIAHLWQRLVQAMNRHQTAARH
-285 GRLQRANQRQLT
+285 G
-297 ALAHRFALLQRSLHH
+297 FVLLQKRLDH
-312 QHPERRLQQQQQR
+312 QDPKRRLEQQSQR
-325 LDECQERLRLGMQR
+325 LDEL
-339 RLTQTRHHQERLRD
+339 
-353 RLQQSSPRLHVREA
+353 SA
-367 KQRLQQLQQALMLNW
+367 RLQQLLNQRLHQGERRLANLELRLQAKSP
-382 QQLWEQRQHRQ
+382 ER
-393 LLLATRLNAI
+393 LLAAGKRRHQLAQERLHALI
-403 SPLSTL
+403 AKRQDQASHRLAMLTARLDGVSPLATL
-409 ARGYSIT
+409 GRGYSIT
-416 QDEQGKLIRS
+416 RTQSGDVINRAAQVNAGQTLVTTLAEGHLQVR
-426 VEDVVPGQRVKTRLL
+426 VE
-441 DGDISLEV
+441 EV
-449 QKINHQETTR
+449 HNR
-459 SR
+459 

>member
-1 MNHLDES
+1 MNRLNPS
-8 SQSRQQQI
+8 SQQQQV

-56 SLKDISAQVRCAMFK
+56 SLKDLGAQVRCAMFK
-71 GNNRRVPFRPQ
+71 GNNRRVAFRPQ

-108 MQPAGDGMLALR
+108 MQPAGDGVLALR

-140 LLPREPR
+140 PLPREPR

-162 MLTVLGRRAP
+162 MLTVLKRRAP

-189 SQIVAAITLA
+189 GQIVAAIALA

-229 RAIHGS
+229 RAIANS
-235 AIPVVSAV
+235 AIPVISAV
-243 GHEVDVTISDFAA
+243 GHEVDVTISDFTA

-270 TPDQGELRQRLQTLW
+270 APDNQARIQRLAYLWQRLAQGISRHQTAARH
-285 GRLQRANQRQLT
+285 G
-297 ALAHRFALLQRSLHH
+297 FALLQKRLDH
-312 QHPERRLQQQQQR
+312 QDPKRRLEQQSQR
-325 LDECQERLRLGMQR
+325 LDEL
-339 RLTQTRHHQERLRD
+339 
-353 RLQQSSPRLHVREA
+353 SA
-367 KQRLQQLQQALMLNW
+367 RLQQLMNQKLHQGERRLANLELRL
-382 QQLWEQRQHRQ
+382 QGKSPER
-393 LLLATRLNAI
+393 LLAAGKRRHQLAEERLYALI
-403 SPLSTL
+403 AKRQDLASHRLAMLTARLDGVSPLATL
-409 ARGYSIT
+409 GRGYSIT
-416 QDEQGKLIRS
+416 RTQSGEVISRAAQVNAGQTLVTTLAEGHLQVR
-426 VEDVVPGQRVKTRLL
+426 VE
-441 DGDISLEV
+441 EV
-449 QKINHQETTR
+449 HNR
-459 SR
+459 

>member
-56 SLKDISAQVRCAMFK
+56 SLKDMSAQVRCAMFK

-140 LLPREPR
+140 PLPREPR

-182 VQGSAAI
+182 VQGSAATA
-189 SQIVAAITLA
+189 QIVSAIMLA

-229 RAIHGS
+229 RAIAHS

-270 TPDQGELRQRLQTLW
+270 APDRSARAQRLVHLKQRLVQAISRRQTAARH
-285 GRLQRANQRQLT
+285 G
-297 ALAHRFALLQRSLHH
+297 FVLLQKRLDH
-312 QHPERRLQQQQQR
+312 QDPKRRLEQQSQRLDELDRRLQQ
-325 LDECQERLRLGMQR
+325 
-339 RLTQTRHHQERLRD
+339 HLRD
-353 RLQQSSPRLHVREA
+353 RLHQGERRLAGLAMRLQARSPEKLLAIGKRRHQLAEERLHALIA
-367 KQRLQQLQQALMLNW
+367 KRQDLARHRLAMLG
-382 QQLWEQRQHRQ
+382 
-393 LLLATRLNAI
+393 ARLDGI
-403 SPLSTL
+403 SPLATL
-409 ARGYSIT
+409 GRGYSIT
-416 QDEQGKLIRS
+416 RTPSGEVISRAAQVSPGQQLVTTLAEGVLRVR
-426 VEDVVPGQRVKTRLL
+426 VEDVNNQ
-441 DGDISLEV
+441 
-449 QKINHQETTR
+449 
-459 SR
+459 

>member
-140 LLPREPR
+140 PLPREPR

-189 SQIVAAITLA
+189 GQIVAAIALA

-229 RAIHGS
+229 RAIAHS

-270 TPDQGELRQRLQTLW
+270 APDRSARAQRLVHLKQRLVQAISRRQTAARH
-285 GRLQRANQRQLT
+285 G
-297 ALAHRFALLQRSLHH
+297 FALLQKRLDH
-312 QHPERRLQQQQQR
+312 QDPKRRLEQQSQR
-325 LDECQERLRLGMQR
+325 LDEFSG
-339 RLTQTRHHQERLRD
+339 
-353 RLQQSSPRLHVREA
+353 
-367 KQRLQQLQQALMLNW
+367 RLQQLLNLRLHQGERRLANLELRLQARSP
-382 QQLWEQRQHRQ
+382 EK
-393 LLLATRLNAI
+393 LLAAGKRRHQLAQERLHTLMNKRQDLAAHRLAMLSARLDGI
-403 SPLSTL
+403 SPLATL
-409 ARGYSIT
+409 GRGYSIT
-416 QDEQGKLIRS
+416 RTPSGEVISRAAQVS
-426 VEDVVPGQRVKTRLL
+426 PGQQLVTTLAEGSLRVRVE
-441 DGDISLEV
+441 EV
-449 QKINHQETTR
+449 HNP
-459 SR
+459 

>member
-1 MNHLDES
+1 MNRYTPS
-8 SQSRQQQI
+8 SAANGREQQV

-31 QDLGLVWLTGELSN
+31 QDLGLVWLTGEISN

-56 SLKDISAQVRCAMFK
+56 SLKDLGAQVRCAMFK
-71 GNNRRVPFRPQ
+71 GNNRRVAFRPQ

-108 MQPAGDGMLALR
+108 MQPAGDGVLALR

-140 LLPREPR
+140 PLPREPR

-162 MLTVLGRRAP
+162 MLTVLKRRAP
-172 DLPVFIYPTQ
+172 DLPIFIYPTQ

-189 SQIVAAITLA
+189 GQIVAAIALA

-214 GSLEDLWCFNEEAVA
+214 GSLEDLWCFNEEGVA
-229 RAIHGS
+229 RAIANS
-235 AIPVVSAV
+235 AIPVISAV

-270 TPDQGELRQRLQTLW
+270 APDQSARAQRLAHLWQRLVQAMNRHQTAARH
-285 GRLQRANQRQLT
+285 G
-297 ALAHRFALLQRSLHH
+297 FVLLQKRLDH
-312 QHPERRLQQQQQR
+312 QDPKRRLEQQSQR
-325 LDECQERLRLGMQR
+325 LDEL
-339 RLTQTRHHQERLRD
+339 
-353 RLQQSSPRLHVREA
+353 SA
-367 KQRLQQLQQALMLNW
+367 RLQQLLNQRLHQGERRLANLELRLQAKSP
-382 QQLWEQRQHRQ
+382 ER
-393 LLLATRLNAI
+393 LLAIGRRRHQLAQERLHALI
-403 SPLSTL
+403 AKRQDQASHRLAMLTARLDGVSPLATL
-409 ARGYSIT
+409 GRGYSIT
-416 QDEQGKLIRS
+416 RTQSGDVISRAAQVNAGQTLVTTLAEGLLQVR
-426 VEDVVPGQRVKTRLL
+426 VE
-441 DGDISLEV
+441 EV
-449 QKINHQETTR
+449 HNL
-459 SR
+459 

>member
-140 LLPREPR
+140 PLPREPR
-147 AVGLVTSATGAALHD
+147 AVGLITSATGAALHD

-189 SQIVAAITLA
+189 GQIVSAIALA

-229 RAIHGS
+229 RAIAHS

-270 TPDQGELRQRLQTLW
+270 APDRSARAQRLVHLKQRLVQAISRRQTAARH
-285 GRLQRANQRQLT
+285 G
-297 ALAHRFALLQRSLHH
+297 FALLQKRLDH
-312 QHPERRLQQQQQR
+312 QDPKRRLEQQSQR
-325 LDECQERLRLGMQR
+325 LDELSG
-339 RLTQTRHHQERLRD
+339 
-353 RLQQSSPRLHVREA
+353 
-367 KQRLQQLQQALMLNW
+367 RLQQLLNLRLHQGERRLANLELRLQARSP
-382 QQLWEQRQHRQ
+382 EK
-393 LLLATRLNAI
+393 LLAAGKRRHQLAQERLHTLMNKRQDLAAHRLAMLSARLDGI
-403 SPLSTL
+403 SPLATL
-409 ARGYSIT
+409 GRGYSIT
-416 QDEQGKLIRS
+416 RTPNGEVIRRAAQVS
-426 VEDVVPGQRVKTRLL
+426 PGQQLVTTLAEGALRVRVE
-441 DGDISLEV
+441 EV
-449 QKINHQETTR
+449 HNP
-459 SR
+459 

>member
-1 MNHLDES
+1 MNHLDDA

-140 LLPREPR
+140 PLPREPR

-162 MLTVLGRRAP
+162 MLTVLERRAP

-229 RAIHGS
+229 RAIAGS

-270 TPDQGELRQRLQTLW
+270 APDRSARAQRLVHLKQRLVQAISRRQTAARH
-285 GRLQRANQRQLT
+285 G
-297 ALAHRFALLQRSLHH
+297 FALLQKRLDH
-312 QHPERRLQQQQQR
+312 QDPKRRLEQQSQR
-325 LDECQERLRLGMQR
+325 LDELSG
-339 RLTQTRHHQERLRD
+339 
-353 RLQQSSPRLHVREA
+353 
-367 KQRLQQLQQALMLNW
+367 RLQQLLNLRLHQGERRLANLELRLQA
-382 QQLWEQRQHRQ
+382 RSPST
-393 LLLATRLNAI
+393 LLAAGKRRHQLAEERLHTLMSKRQDLAAHCLAMLSARLDGV
-403 SPLSTL
+403 SPLATL
-409 ARGYSIT
+409 GRGYSIT
-416 QDEQGKLIRS
+416 RTPSGEVISRAAQVS
-426 VEDVVPGQRVKTRLL
+426 PGQQLVTMLAEGDLRVRVE
-441 DGDISLEV
+441 EV
-449 QKINHQETTR
+449 HNQ
-459 SR
+459 

>member
-1 MNHLDES
+1 MNQLNQS
-8 SQSRQQQI
+8 SQNKQQI

-56 SLKDISAQVRCAMFK
+56 SLKDMSAQVRCAMFK

-140 LLPREPR
+140 PLPREPR
-147 AVGLVTSATGAALHD
+147 AVGLVTSATGAALYD

-182 VQGSAAI
+182 VQGSAATA
-189 SQIVAAITLA
+189 QIVAAIALA

-229 RAIHGS
+229 RAIAHS
-235 AIPVVSAV
+235 TIPVVSAV

-270 TPDQGELRQRLQTLW
+270 APDRSARAQRLVHLHQRLTQAMTRHQTAARH
-285 GRLQRANQRQLT
+285 G
-297 ALAHRFALLQRSLHH
+297 FVLLQKRLDH
-312 QHPERRLQQQQQR
+312 QDPKRRLEQQSQRLDELDRRLQQLLASRLHLGERRLASLELRLQAQSPEKHLAAGKRRHQLAEERLHALIARRRDLASHRLAMLSAR
-325 LDECQERLRLGMQR
+325 LDGV
-339 RLTQTRHHQERLRD
+339 
-353 RLQQSSPRLHVREA
+353 SP
-367 KQRLQQLQQALMLNW
+367 
-382 QQLWEQRQHRQ
+382 
-393 LLLATRLNAI
+393 LATLG
-403 SPLSTL
+403 
-409 ARGYSIT
+409 RGYAIVRTPSGEVISRAGQVSAGQPLVT
-416 QDEQGKLIRS
+416 QLAEGQLRVR
-426 VEDVVPGQRVKTRLL
+426 VE
-441 DGDISLEV
+441 EV
-449 QKINHQETTR
+449 DNG
-459 SR
+459 

>member
-1 MNHLDES
+1 MNRLNPS
-8 SQSRQQQI
+8 SQQQQV

-56 SLKDISAQVRCAMFK
+56 SLKDLGAQVRCAMFK
-71 GNNRRVPFRPQ
+71 GNNRRVAFRPQ

-108 MQPAGDGMLALR
+108 MQPAGDGVLALR

-140 LLPREPR
+140 PLPREPR

-162 MLTVLGRRAP
+162 MLTVLKRRAP

-189 SQIVAAITLA
+189 GQIVAAIALA

-229 RAIHGS
+229 RAIANS
-235 AIPVVSAV
+235 AIPVISAV

-270 TPDQGELRQRLQTLW
+270 APDNQARIQRLAHLWQRLAQGIGRHQTAARH
-285 GRLQRANQRQLT
+285 G
-297 ALAHRFALLQRSLHH
+297 FALLQKRLDH
-312 QHPERRLQQQQQR
+312 QDPKRRLEQQSQR
-325 LDECQERLRLGMQR
+325 LDEL
-339 RLTQTRHHQERLRD
+339 
-353 RLQQSSPRLHVREA
+353 SA
-367 KQRLQQLQQALMLNW
+367 RLQQLMN
-382 QQLWEQRQHRQ
+382 QRLHQGERRLANLELRLQ
-393 LLLATRLNAI
+393 GKSPERLLAAGKRRHQLAEERLYALI
-403 SPLSTL
+403 AKRQDLASHRLAMLTARLDGVSPLATL
-409 ARGYSIT
+409 GRGYSIT
-416 QDEQGKLIRS
+416 RTQSGEVISRAAQVNAGQTLVTTLAEGHLQVR
-426 VEDVVPGQRVKTRLL
+426 VE
-441 DGDISLEV
+441 EV
-449 QKINHQETTR
+449 HNR
-459 SR
+459 

>member
-56 SLKDISAQVRCAMFK
+56 SLKDLGAQVRCAMFK

-140 LLPREPR
+140 PLPREPR

-162 MLTVLGRRAP
+162 MLTVLERRAP

-189 SQIVAAITLA
+189 GQIVAAIGLA

-229 RAIHGS
+229 RAIAGS

-270 TPDQGELRQRLQTLW
+270 APDRSARAQRLVHLKQRLVQAISRRQTAARH
-285 GRLQRANQRQLT
+285 G
-297 ALAHRFALLQRSLHH
+297 FALLQKRLDH
-312 QHPERRLQQQQQR
+312 QDPKRRLEQQSQR
-325 LDECQERLRLGMQR
+325 LDELSG
-339 RLTQTRHHQERLRD
+339 
-353 RLQQSSPRLHVREA
+353 
-367 KQRLQQLQQALMLNW
+367 RLQQLLNLRLHQGERRLANLELRLQA
-382 QQLWEQRQHRQ
+382 RSPST
-393 LLLATRLNAI
+393 LLAAGKRRHQLAEERLHTLMNKRQDLAAHRLAMLSARLDVV
-403 SPLSTL
+403 SPLATL
-409 ARGYSIT
+409 GRGYSIT
-416 QDEQGKLIRS
+416 RTPSGEVISRAAQVS
-426 VEDVVPGQRVKTRLL
+426 PGQQLVTTLAEGDLQVRVE
-441 DGDISLEV
+441 EV
-449 QKINHQETTR
+449 HNQ
-459 SR
+459 